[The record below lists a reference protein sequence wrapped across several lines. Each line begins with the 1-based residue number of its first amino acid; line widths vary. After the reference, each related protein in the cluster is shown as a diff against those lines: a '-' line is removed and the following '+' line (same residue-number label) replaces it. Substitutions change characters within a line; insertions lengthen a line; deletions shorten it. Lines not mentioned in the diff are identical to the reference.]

1 MSVTVAGNAGFCFG
15 VERAAQAVE
24 EALQCGARVYTYG
37 ELIHNPVY
45 IQNLTERGACVLSYG
60 EALCVAKTAS
70 TPTRLIIRA
79 HGIPINE
86 ENELL
91 SIAKEN
97 PYFSV
102 IDMTCPFVKRIHD
115 FADKETGE
123 DTVTFLLC
131 KNGHPESIGIL
142 SHVMGEKY
150 AVADLSELESL
161 ALSCKNTEKTP
172 VLLSQTTASKN
183 EFKKCEKFFKKL
195 FTNSKIFDTICNVT
209 DSRQKEA
216 ATLAKS
222 SDVMLV
228 IGGRS
233 SSNTQ
238 KLYDICRLHCDKTYH
253 VESVKDL
260 TAVTKFDDTLNIG
273 ITAGASTPLGL
284 IKEILTQWKK

>member
-1 MSVTVAGNAGFCFG
+1 MSVTIAKNAGFCFG
-15 VERAAQAVE
+15 VERAARAVE

-45 IQNLTERGACVLSYG
+45 IQDLKDRGVSVLSYG
-60 EALCVAKTAS
+60 EALRIAKTAS
-70 TPTRLIIRA
+70 VPTRLIIRA
-79 HGIPINE
+79 HGIPLFE
-86 ENELL
+86 ENGLRLIET
-91 SIAKEN
+91 EN
-97 PYFSV
+97 QNFSL

-115 FADKETGE
+115 FADKETGD

-131 KNGHPESIGIL
+131 TDGHPESIGIL
-142 SHVMGEKY
+142 SHVRGEKY
-150 AVADLSELESL
+150 AVADLAALESV
-161 ALSCKNTEKTP
+161 ATSCKNTKKTA

-209 DSRQKEA
+209 DSRQREA
-216 ATLAKS
+216 ETLAKNA
-222 SDVMLV
+222 DVMLV

-233 SSNTQ
+233 SANTQ
-238 KLYDICRLHCDKTYH
+238 KLYDICRLHCEKTYH

-260 TAVTKFDDTLNIG
+260 AAVTEFDDTLNIG